1 MPQIDNVKRINVED
15 FPSKDRET
23 VERIANNYNFFA
35 EQVTNVLNGQVDFDN
50 LNRSL
55 VELDVTTNTNGVPIN
70 TTKFS
75 AEVGLIGTKVIRADN
90 LTNKINFVTG
100 APFIVFSASG
110 SGTYTIEKITGLIA
124 NNKYRIAIELI
135 F

>member
-35 EQVTNVLNGQVDFDN
+35 EQVTNVLNGNVDFDN
-50 LNRSL
+50 LRRSTVTL
-55 VELDVTTNTNGVPIN
+55 ELTANANGIPLA

-75 AEVGLIGTKVIRADN
+75 ATTGLVGTNVISATN
-90 LTNKINFVTG
+90 LTNRINFVDG
-100 APFIVFSASG
+100 APFVVFSASG
-110 SGTYTIEKITGLIA
+110 SGAYTIDKITGLVP
-124 NNKYRIAIELI
+124 NNRYRVILELI